1 MIKGNETTN
10 RKLSYA
16 ELRTNNIVKGIT
28 IGKVS
33 HQGEITI
40 KAALMKKS
48 KNEQKM
54 QDLNEEDNKLL

>member
-10 RKLSYA
+10 CKLSYA
-16 ELRTNNIVKGIT
+16 EQRTNNIVKGIT
-28 IGKVS
+28 IGKVN

-48 KNEQKM
+48 KMNRRCKT
-54 QDLNEEDNKLL
+54 